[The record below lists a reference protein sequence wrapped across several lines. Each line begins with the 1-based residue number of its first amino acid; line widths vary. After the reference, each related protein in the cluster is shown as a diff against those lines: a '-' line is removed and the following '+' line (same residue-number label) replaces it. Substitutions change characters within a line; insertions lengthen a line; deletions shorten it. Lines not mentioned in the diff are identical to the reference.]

1 MIRKSGNRF
10 SEKIMLKR
18 AKAKNRFNLKPF
30 RFGRPVARVKATAAD
45 KPQMKSAADCGEERK
60 DAAQKMAHRALCR
73 WAITGWL
80 ELLLFWGVAFHV
92 HGFGFVAAPRLT
104 SHLASVTPR
113 LTPLVASVAPR
124 LATLVATSA
133 PRLTPF
139 RAGR

>member
-1 MIRKSGNRF
+1 MRCAPARRFLPDVSIIIAVMAAAIKPSEDRK
-10 SEKIMLKR
+10 
-18 AKAKNRFNLKPF
+18 A
-30 RFGRPVARVKATAAD
+30 
-45 KPQMKSAADCGEERK
+45 
-60 DAAQKMAHRALCR
+60 AAQKNGPPRAVSVGHY
-73 WAITGWL
+73 GWL
-80 ELLLFWGVAFHV
+80 ELLLFWGVALHV

-124 LATLVATSA
+124 LAPLVATSA